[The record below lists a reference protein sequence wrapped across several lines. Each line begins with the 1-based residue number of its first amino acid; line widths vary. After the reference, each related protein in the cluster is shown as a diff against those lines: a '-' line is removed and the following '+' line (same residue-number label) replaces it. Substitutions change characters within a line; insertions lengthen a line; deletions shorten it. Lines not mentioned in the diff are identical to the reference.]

1 MGFNPPK
8 PAVDTTLNPKFFDA
22 LTPAPTWT
30 VNSGQGAH
38 SCKRQGWDGGG
49 MPHQQE
55 FANNSD
61 PRHPHHSRPLEWRA
75 VRQTGAQLVAAARD
89 QPWSPRDAG
98 RSPRLGKPL
107 VDQFYGGAN
116 RQLGEPPIVP
126 PRGMF

>member
-75 VRQTGAQLVAAARD
+75 IRQVRATTRKLFGTFLELVGFFWNCLQLFATV
-89 QPWSPRDAG
+89 
-98 RSPRLGKPL
+98 
-107 VDQFYGGAN
+107 
-116 RQLGEPPIVP
+116 
-126 PRGMF
+126 